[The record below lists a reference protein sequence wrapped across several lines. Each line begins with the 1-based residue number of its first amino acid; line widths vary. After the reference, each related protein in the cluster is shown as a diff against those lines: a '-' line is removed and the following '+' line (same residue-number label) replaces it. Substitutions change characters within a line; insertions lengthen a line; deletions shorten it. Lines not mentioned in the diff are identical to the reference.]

1 MTWIILRAA
10 NATSVADG
18 SAVAVEIPPTVR
30 AHPAAVTP
38 EATSRPCALVTGSGA
53 LVPPE
58 LAGTVG
64 VVDLP
69 VRIGDQEI
77 DARSTEELREFYARL
92 RHGETPETSA
102 SPPGEFLEAYRRCRS
117 DQILCL
123 TIPAR
128 WSGMDDSARLAARM
142 LAEEEGR
149 ERVTVVDTGTAAAGL
164 GLITRVAARLCIAG
178 AELPDVLARTERA
191 IREVRMFGALEAL
204 EFVARSGRINALLAG
219 ISDSL
224 HVRPVFRLS
233 NGQTGRVALT
243 RTPSGVLSALEKTAR
258 DLPGQSWILVFHAD
272 AEELARALEARLREV
287 CDVARCEIIALD
299 PIIGTHTGPGAV
311 GYAALP
317 LLADEIDDVRDSAES
332 VEPDR

>member
-1 MTWIILRAA
+1 
-10 NATSVADG
+10 
-18 SAVAVEIPPTVR
+18 VEVPPTVR
-30 AHPAAVTP
+30 ARPAGGVLEVAGQ
-38 EATSRPCALVTGSGA
+38 PCGLVTGSGA

-58 LAGTVG
+58 LSGTVG

-69 VRIGDQEI
+69 VRIGEQPI
-77 DARSTEELREFYARL
+77 DVRNSEELRQFYARL
-92 RHGETPETSA
+92 RDGETPETSA
-102 SPPGEFLEAYRRCRS
+102 SPPGEFLEAYRRCRA

-123 TIPAR
+123 TIPAK
-128 WSGMDDSARLAARM
+128 WSGMDDSARLAARI

-164 GLITRVAARLCIAG
+164 GLITRVAAQLCIEG
-178 AELPDVLARTERA
+178 AELPEVLRRTERA
-191 IREVRMFGALEAL
+191 IRDVRMFGALEAL

-233 NGQTGRVALT
+233 NGQTGRVALS

-258 DLPGQSWILVFHAD
+258 DLPGGLWVLVFHAD
-272 AEELARALEARLREV
+272 AEVLAEQLESRLREV
-287 CDVARCEIIALD
+287 CDVARCQVIALD

-317 LLADEIDDVRDSAES
+317 LLSGEIGGTRDSGES

>member
-1 MTWIILRAA
+1 ME
-10 NATSVADG
+10 G
-18 SAVAVEIPPTVR
+18 SATVHVR
-30 AHPAAVTP
+30 PAGAAWGAVTQ
-38 EATSRPCALVTGSGA
+38 ACRLVTGSGA

-58 LAGTVG
+58 LSGTVG

-69 VRIGDQEI
+69 VRIGDQQI
-77 DARSTEELREFYARL
+77 DVRDDEELRQFYARL
-92 RHGETPETSA
+92 RNGETPETST
-102 SPPGEFLEAYRRCRS
+102 SPPGEFLETFRRCQAER
-117 DQILCL
+117 ILCL

-128 WSGMDDSARLAARM
+128 WSGMDDSARLAART

-164 GLITRVAARLCIAG
+164 GLITRVAARLCMDG
-178 AELPDVLARTERA
+178 AELPEVLHRTERA

-258 DLPGQSWILVFHAD
+258 DLPGRPWILVFHAD
-272 AEELARALEARLREV
+272 AEELGRALGARLREV

-317 LLADEIDDVRDSAES
+317 LLADEIDDARDSGES
-332 VEPDR
+332 VEPDQ

>member
-1 MTWIILRAA
+1 
-10 NATSVADG
+10 VARG
-18 SAVAVEIPPTVR
+18 HALAVEVAPTVR
-30 AHPAAVTP
+30 AEPAASILDPTQL
-38 EATSRPCALVTGSGA
+38 ACGLVTGSGA
-53 LVPPE
+53 LVPSE
-58 LAGTVG
+58 LSSIVS

-77 DARSTEELREFYARL
+77 DAQSDEELRLFYAQL
-92 RHGETPETSA
+92 RDGATPETST
-102 SPPGEFLEAYRRCRS
+102 SPPGEFLAAFRRSRAEK
-117 DQILCL
+117 ILCL

-128 WSGMDDSARLAARM
+128 WSGMDDSARLAGRM

-164 GLITRVAARLCIAG
+164 GLITRVAARLCARG
-178 AELPDVLARTERA
+178 AELPEVLERTEQA

-204 EFVARSGRINALLAG
+204 EFVARSGRVNSLLAG

-233 NGQTGRVALT
+233 NGQTGRVALV
-243 RTPSGVLSALEKTAR
+243 RTPSGILSAMEKTAR
-258 DLPGQSWILVFHAD
+258 EQAGQLWALVFHAD
-272 AEELARALEARLREV
+272 AAELAAELEERLRAV
-287 CDVARCEIIALD
+287 ADIARCEIIALD

-317 LLADEIDDVRDSAES
+317 LRDDEITDDKQGGES
-332 VEPDR
+332 VEPGR

>member
-1 MTWIILRAA
+1 
-10 NATSVADG
+10 VEG
-18 SAVAVEIPPTVR
+18 SPSVR
-30 AHPAAVTP
+30 ARPAGAARGAVTQ
-38 EATSRPCALVTGSGA
+38 ACALVTGSGA

-58 LAGTVG
+58 LSGTVG

-69 VRIGDQEI
+69 VRIGNQQI
-77 DARSTEELREFYARL
+77 DVRNDAELRQFYARL
-92 RHGETPETSA
+92 RNGETPETST
-102 SPPGEFLEAYRRCRS
+102 SPPGEFLETFRRCRAER
-117 DQILCL
+117 ILCL
-123 TIPAR
+123 TIPAH
-128 WSGMDDSARLAARM
+128 WSGMDDSARLAART

-164 GLITRVAARLCIAG
+164 GLITRVAARLCIDG
-178 AELPDVLARTERA
+178 AELPEVLQRTERA
-191 IREVRMFGALEAL
+191 IGEVRMFGALEAL
-204 EFVARSGRINALLAG
+204 EFVARSGRINSLLAG

-258 DLPGQSWILVFHAD
+258 DLPGRLWILVFHAD
-272 AEELARALEARLREV
+272 AEELATQLETRLREV
-287 CDVARCEIIALD
+287 CDVARCEIVALD

-317 LLADEIDDVRDSAES
+317 LVTDEIAGAHSGGEG
-332 VEPDR
+332 VEPDQ

>member
-1 MTWIILRAA
+1 MRAKPA
-10 NATSVADG
+10 WSDMVATDL
-18 SAVAVEIPPTVR
+18 
-30 AHPAAVTP
+30 H
-38 EATSRPCALVTGSGA
+38 CALVTGSGA

-58 LAGTVG
+58 LRSTVSI
-64 VVDLP
+64 VDLP

-77 DARSTEELREFYARL
+77 DARSDEELRQFYARL
-92 RHGETPETSA
+92 RDGATPETSTT
-102 SPPGEFLEAYRRCRS
+102 PPGEFLDAFRRCGA

-149 ERVTVVDTGTAAAGL
+149 ERVTVIDTGTAAAGL
-164 GLITRVAARLCIAG
+164 GLITRAAARLCSAG
-178 AELPDVLARTERA
+178 AELDQVVERAARA
-191 IREVRMFGALEAL
+191 IREVRMFGALETL
-204 EFVARSGRINALLAG
+204 EFVARSGRINSLIAG

-233 NGQTGRVALT
+233 NGQTGRVALV
-243 RTPSGVLSALEKTAR
+243 RTASGIVSAMEKTAR
-258 DLPGQSWILVFHAD
+258 ELPGRLWILVFHAD
-272 AEELARALEARLREV
+272 AVELAAGLEERLREV
-287 CDVARCEIIALD
+287 CDVARCEIVALD

-317 LLADEIDDVRDSAES
+317 LLEGEIEDDSNGGEG
-332 VEPDR
+332 VEKDR

>member
-1 MTWIILRAA
+1 ME
-10 NATSVADG
+10 S
-18 SAVAVEIPPTVR
+18 PPTER
-30 AHPAAVTP
+30 ARPARALL
-38 EATSRPCALVTGSGA
+38 EAADQPCGLVTGSGA

-58 LAGTVG
+58 LAGIVG

-69 VRIGDQEI
+69 VRIGEQPI
-77 DARSTEELREFYARL
+77 DVRSADELRRFYARL
-92 RHGETPETSA
+92 RNGETPETSA
-102 SPPGEFLEAYRRCRS
+102 SPPGEFLEAYRRCRA

-123 TIPAR
+123 TIPAV
-128 WSGMDDSARLAARM
+128 WSGMDDSARLAARI

-164 GLITRVAARLCIAG
+164 GLITRVAAELCMAG
-178 AELPDVLARTERA
+178 AELPEVLARTRRA

-258 DLPGQSWILVFHAD
+258 DLPGRLWILVFHAD
-272 AEELARALEARLREV
+272 AGELALGLEARLREV
-287 CDVARCEIIALD
+287 CDVARCQIVALD
-299 PIIGTHTGPGAV
+299 PIIGTHTGPGAI

-317 LLADEIDDVRDSAES
+317 LLPDEIEAGRDRGES